1 MKNETMQK
9 IAEKVLMHMEMEK
22 LMNTEV
28 GKLLDINPAYLSLIK
43 RRDQY
48 DKCPM
53 KAWRKMHVWYHS
65 GSNLRDY
72 DHTKAPEVPDVHPT
86 EEATETIPE
95 IKQTGVPKPEPVA
108 EKGKPPTEEKPPK
121 EKEPIAPPPPPIP
134 EQTDAGDAMTIEA
147 QSRKIVIEPKPKGKP
162 GRKPRDKGEGSPY
175 GKYEKPA
182 PSQEEIER
190 VLATLGIEIEVVVK
204 LKNKKTDE

>member
-9 IAEKVLMHMEMEK
+9 IAAKVLLHMEIEK
-22 LMNTEV
+22 LMNTEA
-28 GKLLDINPAYLSLIK
+28 GKLLDINPAYLSMIK
-43 RRDQY
+43 RPEQY

-72 DHTKAPEVPDVHPT
+72 DWRKAPEVPDVHPE

-95 IKQTGVPKPEPVA
+95 VRRTAPPKPEPPK
-108 EKGKPPTEEKPPK
+108 EEPPKPKGEKPA
-121 EKEPIAPPPPPIP
+121 APPPPPIP
-134 EQTDAGDAMTIEA
+134 DFKHETETITAPVDLEITKHVFHP
-147 QSRKIVIEPKPKGKP
+147 RKPKDKP
-162 GRKPRDKGEGSPY
+162 GR
-175 GKYEKPA
+175 

-190 VLATLGIEIEVVVK
+190 VLATLGIEIAIVVK
-204 LKNKKTDE
+204 LKNKQD

>member
-1 MKNETMQK
+1 MNNKTMQR
-9 IAEKVLMHMEMEK
+9 IADKVLLQMEIEK
-22 LMNTEV
+22 LMNVET
-28 GKLLDINPAYLSLIK
+28 GKLLDINPAYLSMIK
-43 RRDQY
+43 RPDQY

-72 DHTKAPEVPDVHPT
+72 DWRKAPEVPDVHPE

-95 IKQTGVPKPEPVA
+95 VRRTATPKPEPIA
-108 EKGKPPTEEKPPK
+108 EEGKPPTEEKQS
-121 EKEPIAPPPPPIP
+121 IP
-134 EQTDAGDAMTIEA
+134 QEESTVAIPATLEIKKHVFHPE
-147 QSRKIVIEPKPKGKP
+147 KPKGKP
-162 GRKPRDKGEGSPY
+162 GRKKEEDKPGR
-175 GKYEKPA
+175 

-204 LKNKKTDE
+204 LKNKKD